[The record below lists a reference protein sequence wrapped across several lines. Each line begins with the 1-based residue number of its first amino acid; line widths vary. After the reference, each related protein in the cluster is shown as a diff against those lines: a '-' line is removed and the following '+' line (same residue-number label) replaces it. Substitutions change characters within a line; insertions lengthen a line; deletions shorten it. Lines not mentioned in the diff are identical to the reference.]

1 MQIISGYRNIYTQV
15 DRNAPRVGVGRPHL
29 APDAGRGA
37 SPLTGAGCSGS
48 ASGARHAL
56 VCDSPRVAGSMGSPA
71 RRRAIGSAGER
82 LVHTE
87 EVTGSI
93 PVSPTRSEG
102 MWSFMK
108 IVTGAIPVAKRSA
121 KRYGARHGGQARLG
135 RGQHL
140 LRSLGG
146 VPGSREPPA
155 LSRPM

>member
-93 PVSPTRSEG
+93 PVSPTRSQSPDALRLG
-102 MWSFMK
+102 GPPGAQSFR
-108 IVTGAIPVAKRSA
+108 RSA
-121 KRYGARHGGQARLG
+121 DQSSRLG
-135 RGQHL
+135 LSYACSR
-140 LRSLGG
+140 LG
-146 VPGSREPPA
+146 
-155 LSRPM
+155 

>member
-56 VCDSPRVAGSMGSPA
+56 VCDSPLVAGSMGSPA

-93 PVSPTRSEG
+93 PVSPTRSQ
-102 MWSFMK
+102 SPD
-108 IVTGAIPVAKRSA
+108 AL
-121 KRYGARHGGQARLG
+121 RLG
-135 RGQHL
+135 GPGGLPERNPSGAQPI
-140 LRSLGG
+140 SLHG
-146 VPGSREPPA
+146 
-155 LSRPM
+155 